1 MNTNQ
6 LKRFATEARNKLKA
20 GIAAKITTLGFD
32 AKGNVSDRMKPELIQ
47 NGSIW
52 NGNIQTEA
60 FYYQL
65 MSLYERVQQKGI
77 NEVYE
82 EAAYT
87 WFNRLVA
94 IRILQKN
101 GLTSPVMEYAD
112 SARTPKSVDDARQRN
127 FPQIP
132 EQMRSRLVELLE
144 DDTKVTEQFAL
155 LISTWCHQNPIINAC
170 FGGIADYT
178 ELLLPNNILAEGQFI
193 DLLNHTEFIT
203 DADYRSP
210 ELIGWLYQF
219 YISERKDEVFAKK
232 GKFEADEIPAATQIF
247 TPNWIVKYM
256 VQNTVG
262 RIYLDNNPYSELGSE
277 MKYLVGDKTP
287 DEAILHLD
295 DLTDYKMIDPA
306 CGSGHILVEAFDLFY
321 SMYREE
327 GYSSRQAVEN
337 ILRKNIIGID
347 LDTRAKQ

>member
-60 FYYQL
+60 FYYQW

-112 SARTPKSVDDARQRN
+112 SARTPKIVDDARQRN
-127 FPQIP
+127 VFLRC
-132 EQMRSRLVELLE
+132 RSRC
-144 DDTKVTEQFAL
+144 A
-155 LISTWCHQNPIINAC
+155 
-170 FGGIADYT
+170 AD
-178 ELLLPNNILAEGQFI
+178 
-193 DLLNHTEFIT
+193 
-203 DADYRSP
+203 
-210 ELIGWLYQF
+210 W
-219 YISERKDEVFAKK
+219 
-232 GKFEADEIPAATQIF
+232 
-247 TPNWIVKYM
+247 
-256 VQNTVG
+256 
-262 RIYLDNNPYSELGSE
+262 
-277 MKYLVGDKTP
+277 
-287 DEAILHLD
+287 
-295 DLTDYKMIDPA
+295 
-306 CGSGHILVEAFDLFY
+306 
-321 SMYREE
+321 
-327 GYSSRQAVEN
+327 
-337 ILRKNIIGID
+337 
-347 LDTRAKQ
+347 